1 MANTKIPVELS
12 STPGIVDG
20 SNATAITIDSSERV
34 GIGVTPSDHSGY
46 MLQITGGSQSFIAIG
61 NDTTGT
67 GALNGLI
74 VGNDSSGAD
83 IYQRENQPLR
93 FHTNNTERL
102 RLDSSGNLGIGTTSP
117 SSYYATDVVVGA
129 GSEGGITIA
138 SSATSYANYL
148 MFADGT
154 SGTDRFKGYIAYAH
168 ATDSFYIVTS
178 DDVRI
183 YTGSSQTEKMRI
195 DASGNV
201 GIGASPNANYR
212 NDGSATEKYLQVGAA
227 AVLFADSGITTALA
241 NNCAINNSDQRI
253 ALSGTNPGSMYEQY
267 QGIHNFYTTDS
278 VAAGNAQT
286 LTARFRINQNGDLQ
300 GTDTSISSISDE
312 RIKKNIA
319 DYTDGLNLIKNLKP
333 RTFEFKDTTGIRK
346 TGTQR
351 GFIAQEVLEHDTYW
365 ISEEDATDIK
375 DGEYEYTKDTEKRYL
390 SKLND
395 KDAMY
400 VSAIQEQ
407 QKLIETQQTTIND
420 LKSRIETLEG

>member
-1 MANTKIPVELS
+1 SVGL
-12 STPGIVDG
+12 GIYNVTDSRQDVMIDG
-20 SNATAITIDSSERV
+20 SGRV
-34 GIGVTPSDHSGY
+34 KIGNTSGSGILNVDNGTTDGGY
-46 MLQITGGSQSFIAIG
+46 VHFANNVGSTTLTNDKGLAFGWNKSNGGGESVIIGNQGAGSTGG
-61 NDTTGT
+61 
-67 GALNGLI
+67 
-74 VGNDSSGAD
+74 
-83 IYQRENQPLR
+83 LR
-93 FHTNNTERL
+93 FATNTSGGSYAERMTITAGGL
-102 RLDSSGNLGIGTTSP
+102 VGIGTTSP
-117 SSYYATDVVVGA
+117 DSQAMLSLNLPSGTNGRILRLGRSAGSYYYHL
-129 GSEGGITIA
+129 GI
-138 SSATSYANYL
+138 SSDSRFNIYNN
-148 MFADGT
+148 DGT
-154 SGTDRFKGYIAYAH
+154 SELFSINT
-168 ATDSFYIVTS
+168 
-178 DDVRI
+178 
-183 YTGSSQTEKMRI
+183 
-195 DASGNV
+195 SGNV

-212 NDGSATEKYLQVGAA
+212 NDGAATEKYLQVGAA

-267 QGIHNFYTTDS
+267 QGIHVFYTTDS

-286 LTARFRINQNGDLQ
+286 LTARFRISQNGDLA

-319 DYTDGLNLIKNLKP
+319 DYSDGLNLIKNLKP